1 MILID
6 TNVFL
11 ESALA
16 QERAAECKALLDEV
30 SKGNLEATV
39 THFTLHAIC
48 AVLDDANKVAEFLRS
63 VESSIGFHVYE
74 TSISE
79 EISVAIL
86 ASDIRRDFD
95 DALQLFVARK
105 VGATSI
111 VSFDKHFNKLEIP
124 KREPSWI
131 LEQMRRE
138 SKN

>member
-1 MILID
+1 M
-6 TNVFL
+6 FL

-16 QERAAECKALLDEV
+16 QERAAECKVLLEEV

-39 THFTLHAIC
+39 SHFTVHAIC
-48 AVLDDANKVAEFLRS
+48 AVLDDTNKVAEFLRS
-63 VESSIGFHVYE
+63 IESSIGFHVCE
-74 TSISE
+74 TTISE
-79 EISVAIL
+79 EISAAVL
-86 ASDIRRDFD
+86 ASDIGRDFD

-131 LEQMRRE
+131 LEEMHQE
-138 SKN
+138 SKT